1 MKSILEKT
9 LFFALAALFVACSN
23 DDDPS
28 PVVPEGQDDVIYV
41 LNSGDWKSNNSSL
54 TMYNPTTG
62 EVVQNY
68 FEQQNGRCLGNT
80 ANDMIIYGS
89 KMYIAVAGESTIE
102 VATLDAKSIK
112 QIECGAQPRYL
123 AAYGGKVYATYYDG
137 HVARIDTTSLVVD
150 AKVKVGRNPEQLA
163 VCGSKLFVANSGGM
177 DYNTELG
184 YDNTVS
190 VIDLVSFCEVDKIEV
205 ALNPANVVST
215 GDGVFVASYGNYADV
230 PSALQYISK
239 GGATLDAK
247 SIKQIECGAQPRYLA
262 AYGGKVYATYYDG
275 HVARIDTTSLVV
287 DAKVKV
293 GRNPEQLAVCGS
305 KLFVAN
311 SGGMDYNTELGYDNT
326 VSVIDLVSFCEVDK
340 IEVAL
345 NPANVVSTG
354 DGVFVASYGNY
365 ADVPSALQ
373 YISKGGVQYVL
384 PYACS
389 QMTEICYNSG
399 TLYGFLSQYDA
410 NWNQTVTYI
419 SYNPS
424 TGKVES
430 PWIKEEQKPVPY
442 KVCAVGE
449 YVCVTAS
456 DYMNDG
462 DVYLYDTDGMLV
474 EEIPAGLNPVKA
486 VVAQ

>member
-1 MKSILEKT
+1 MKTSVKVL
-9 LFFALAALFVACSN
+9 LFFAAIFSFAACS
-23 DDDPS
+23 DDENNASAPAN
-28 PVVPEGQDDVIYV
+28 PAGEVYYV

-54 TMYNPTTG
+54 TRYDASTG
-62 EVVQNY
+62 ESVQGY
-68 FEQQNGRCLGNT
+68 FEQQNGRGLGNT
-80 ANDMIIYGS
+80 ANDMIVYGS

-102 VATLDAKSIK
+102 VATLDAKSLK

-123 AAYGGKVYATYYDG
+123 AAHGGKVYVTYYDG
-137 HVARIDTTSLVVD
+137 HVARIDTFSLEVD

-163 VCGSKLFVANSGGM
+163 VCDGKLFVANSGGM
-177 DYNTELG
+177 DYNTE
-184 YDNTVS
+184 
-190 VIDLVSFCEVDKIEV
+190 I
-205 ALNPANVVST
+205 
-215 GDGVFVASYGNYADV
+215 
-230 PSALQYISK
+230 
-239 GGATLDAK
+239 
-247 SIKQIECGAQPRYLA
+247 
-262 AYGGKVYATYYDG
+262 
-275 HVARIDTTSLVV
+275 
-287 DAKVKV
+287 
-293 GRNPEQLAVCGS
+293 
-305 KLFVAN
+305 
-311 SGGMDYNTELGYDNT
+311 GYDNT

-384 PYACS
+384 PDACR

-410 NWNQTVTYI
+410 NWNATITYI

-424 TGKVES
+424 TKTVEIS
-430 PWIKEEQKPVPY
+430 WIKEAQRPVPY
-442 KVCAVGE
+442 KVCSVGE

-456 DYMNDG
+456 DYINDG

-474 EEIPAGLNPVKA
+474 AEFPAGLNPVKA
-486 VVAQ
+486 VAVE

>member
-1 MKSILEKT
+1 MAGIGRCQILTINIFIMKTSVKVLL
-9 LFFALAALFVACSN
+9 LFAAIFSFAACS
-23 DDDPS
+23 DDDSRPA
-28 PVVPEGQDDVIYV
+28 PPDAGEGSVMYV

-54 TMYNPTTG
+54 TRYNVSTG
-62 EVVQNY
+62 EAVQGY

-80 ANDMIIYGS
+80 ANDIIVYGS
-89 KMYIAVAGESTIE
+89 KMYIAVAGEGTIE
-102 VATLDAKSIK
+102 VTSLDAKSLR

-137 HVARIDTTSLVVD
+137 HVTRIDTFSLEVD

-163 VCGSKLFVANSGGM
+163 VCDRKLFVANSGGM
-177 DYNTELG
+177 DYNTEIG

-190 VIDLVSFCEVDKIEV
+190 VV
-205 ALNPANVVST
+205 
-215 GDGVFVASYGNYADV
+215 
-230 PSALQYISK
+230 
-239 GGATLDAK
+239 
-247 SIKQIECGAQPRYLA
+247 
-262 AYGGKVYATYYDG
+262 
-275 HVARIDTTSLVV
+275 
-287 DAKVKV
+287 
-293 GRNPEQLAVCGS
+293 
-305 KLFVAN
+305 
-311 SGGMDYNTELGYDNT
+311 
-326 VSVIDLVSFCEVDK
+326 DLVSFCEVDK

-384 PYACS
+384 PDACR

-410 NWNQTVTYI
+410 NWNATITYI

-424 TGKVES
+424 TGVVDV

-456 DYMNDG
+456 DYINDG

-474 EEIPAGLNPVKA
+474 AEFPAGLNPVKA
-486 VVAQ
+486 VAVE